1 MILIDPLPEHRDDP
15 WCMNDQP
22 FWTSNPLF
30 FFPRNLRSARLPE
43 VHFEHRIAT
52 IFHKLWMDSC
62 GFLGQLHNTWSMDF
76 QHHLTPAPMGQAP
89 LFLNV
94 FVSHAWQEGFDE
106 FVQYVVAR
114 LGPLGFGIR
123 VSRNFLW

>member
-1 MILIDPLPEHRDDP
+1 
-15 WCMNDQP
+15 
-22 FWTSNPLF
+22 
-30 FFPRNLRSARLPE
+30 
-43 VHFEHRIAT
+43 
-52 IFHKLWMDSC
+52 MDSC

-76 QHHLTPAPMGQAP
+76 QPPPLAPMGQAP

-114 LGPLGFGIR
+114 LGFGIPGFPEIFYGK
-123 VSRNFLW
+123 VTGKDTGSNF